1 MVEAVQTYVNL
12 VSGLTR
18 VTLGTARAAA
28 RGVLGQVGLQGV
40 ADDAERRV
48 NQVAEEIVS
57 ASRANRQLLENVVA
71 AEVTKAA
78 SRWGFV
84 RSEDL
89 DEVREEIA
97 ELRAQLRRRSTEG
110 ESADPRVGPAA
121 GGPAPAAVAADGT
134 PLVPGPTADAG
145 A

>member
-1 MVEAVQTYVNL
+1 MVVEAVQTYVNL
-12 VSGLTR
+12 VSGLSR

-28 RGVLGQVGLQGV
+28 RGVLGQVGLGGV

-48 NQVAEEIVS
+48 GQLTEEILS
-57 ASRANRQLLENVVA
+57 ASRANRQLLENLVA

-97 ELRAQLRRRSTEG
+97 EVRAQLRRQQSGTAPAG
-110 ESADPRVGPAA
+110 SGPAA
-121 GGPAPAAVAADGT
+121 HPEASTEPEVG
-134 PLVPGPTADAG
+134 PLVPDPAADAG

>member
-12 VSGLTR
+12 VAGLSR
-18 VTLGTARAAA
+18 VTLATARAAA

-48 NQVAEEIVS
+48 NQLAEEIVE

-78 SRWGFV
+78 SGWGFV

-97 ELRAQLRRRSTEG
+97 ELRSQLARRDEAERPPGTT
-110 ESADPRVGPAA
+110 VAA
-121 GGPAPAAVAADGT
+121 GSRGSAPSPGADGT
-134 PLVPGPTADAG
+134 PLVPDPAADAG